1 MSATTDGLGTIAWW
15 GFTPAIDLLPLL
27 PPSHTTAKEVNI
39 LLVGMSD
46 LRHVIRTL
54 GTHLP
59 NRTGVRFNFYIAE
72 NCVEVLTRE
81 ILFSVLLTE
90 PLAVFGLQKRVELYL
105 ELLGNLHV
113 RSQTFEY
120 LQQVSSRLI
129 SLVTDLDKMVLELPC
144 MDITR
149 LKFKE
154 RDQMEAI
161 LKFWRSN
168 EVKYFDA
175 GVLWDQRL
183 RSYLGVR
190 YDSRDGLF
198 DWDYNMK
205 LLEKT
210 NLISCYEYCIWRRE
224 GLAFNIRADA
234 LYSTPN
240 RSLSS
245 GVIIRRNGEE
255 VKIRGYWGDVVT
267 GPFIC
272 FGHET
277 VKKEFKEKSKQPCAR
292 SSELISVDNLTKYI
306 HQITTGT
313 VYKEPIENDRLEQV
327 YEVSEDYEI
336 PEANEGATAK
346 PDTSQD
352 GTIDLQSVFHFLPLS
367 SPGDLTKKSQFSN
380 FFSLAYF
387 SNTSLHN
394 LIPELSLILS
404 ADCVLVLETSKY
416 LLDFNQEHHDKYKEI
431 MTSRGQ
437 TAGFKLDK
445 EKTAS
450 GDPDHF
456 IFKRYIPI

>member
-1 MSATTDGLGTIAWW
+1 MSATTDGLGTVAWW
-15 GFTPAIDLLPLL
+15 GFTPAVDLLPLL
-27 PPSHTTAKEVNI
+27 PPQTAAEEVNV
-39 LLVGMSD
+39 LLVGVSD

-59 NRTGVRFNFYIAE
+59 NLKHIKFHFYIAE
-72 NCVEVLTRE
+72 SCIEVLTRE

-120 LQQVSSRLI
+120 LQHVSSKLI
-129 SLVTDLDKMVLELPC
+129 SLVTDLDKMAVELPFI
-144 MDITR
+144 DITG

-154 RDQMEAI
+154 RDQMEAV

-168 EVKYFDA
+168 EVKCFDA

-210 NLISCYEYCIWRRE
+210 NLISCYEYCMWRRE
-224 GLAFNIRADA
+224 GLAFNIRTDA

-245 GVIIRRNGEE
+245 GVIFRRNGEE
-255 VKIRGYWGDVVT
+255 VKVRGYWGDIVT

-272 FGHET
+272 FGNET
-277 VKKEFKEKSKQPCAR
+277 EKKEFKEKSKQPCAK
-292 SSELISVDNLTKYI
+292 SSEQISVENLTKYI
-306 HQITTGT
+306 HQMTTET
-313 VYKEPIENDRLEQV
+313 VYKEPIKDDKMEKV

-352 GTIDLQSVFHFLPLS
+352 EIIDLKSVFHFLPLS
-367 SPGDLTKKSQFSN
+367 SPGDLTKKSKFSN

-387 SNTSLHN
+387 SNTSVHTLV
-394 LIPELSLILS
+394 PEISLILS

-416 LLDFNQEHHDKYKEI
+416 LLDFGQEHHDKYKEI
-431 MTSRGQ
+431 MTSRGER
-437 TAGFKLDK
+437 AGFELDK
-445 EKTAS
+445 EKTS
-450 GDPDHF
+450 SCDPDHF
-456 IFKRYIPI
+456 IFKRYVPT